1 MAEKTMNIYQRMLAI
16 SAEISNVAKNL
27 EVGWGQNK
35 YKAVGEVDVLNAVKP
50 LEEKYGVYSYPC
62 SREIVDSGEIVNVKE
77 DRNGEKKETR
87 QLYIRIATK
96 YRFVNVDDPS
106 DFIETISYGDG
117 VDSQDKAPGKAATYS
132 DKYCLMKMYKVQ
144 TGDDPDA
151 NASGELKNR
160 TRKNPD
166 AAPAKNEVI
175 SEKEVAILREMLK
188 KAGKEEEKFYP
199 KGLENL
205 PVSRYTEALTAIQG
219 FINAG
224 NK

>member
-1 MAEKTMNIYQRMLAI
+1 MADKAMNIYQRMLAI
-16 SAEISNVAKNL
+16 SAEISNVSKNL

-35 YKAVGEVDVLNAVKP
+35 YRAVGEVDVLAAVKP

-87 QLYIRIATK
+87 QLYIRIATT
-96 YRFVNVDDPS
+96 YRFVNVDNPTEY
-106 DFIETISYGDG
+106 IETVSYGDG

-160 TRKNPD
+160 TVKKPETVIANEIVTDKEKAVLKAMCEKAGVKPEEFFRDGLDKLQ
-166 AAPAKNEVI
+166 AKYYTKAVTTLQGLI
-175 SEKEVAILREMLK
+175 DK
-188 KAGKEEEKFYP
+188 KAGK
-199 KGLENL
+199 
-205 PVSRYTEALTAIQG
+205 
-219 FINAG
+219 
-224 NK
+224 